1 MDNTTFDDLVFREQF
16 TQAQMAAKI
25 ANMSEPRAVSAMYDA
40 TNYLV
45 VIRLKNGSIFSFPPA
60 IAQGLT
66 EASPEDLARVELTPS
81 GDALHWENLDADLSI
96 PDLLMGVFGSKK
108 WMAKL
113 QRQWLNQQAS

>member
-1 MDNTTFDDLVFREQF
+1 MDDTTFDDLAFREQF
-16 TQAQMAAKI
+16 TQAQTAAKI

-66 EASPEDLARVELTPS
+66 EASPEDLAKVELTPS

>member
-1 MDNTTFDDLVFREQF
+1 MDNTTFDDLAFREQF
-16 TQAQMAAKI
+16 TQAQTAAKI

-45 VIRLKNGSIFSFPPA
+45 VIHFKNGSIFSFPPA